1 MNQVSP
7 PVSTI
12 ALPVPWASAQ
22 VSYVQW
28 TVCGEQALPVMS
40 ELAGP
45 EARKSAFLLRRTS
58 LTASA
63 TDEVGTSTTTLTAS
77 VSTHCRTMLEPTS
90 GLFWWSADT
99 MVTSMPFA
107 FASKSSTAMLAR
119 SEEHTSE
126 LQSLMRISY

>member
-63 TDEVGTSTTTLTAS
+63 TDEVGTPTTTLKAP
-77 VSTHCRTMLEPTS
+77 VWTHCRTQLAPTS
-90 GLFWWSADT
+90 GLVWWPAET
-99 MVTSMPFA
+99 MVTPMPIA
-107 FASKSSTAMLAR
+107 FPSKSPTPMLAAVR
-119 SEEHTSE
+119 KSQRPNSHH
-126 LQSLMRISY
+126 QCH

>member
-28 TVCGEQALPVMS
+28 TECGEQALPVMS

-77 VSTHCRTMLEPTS
+77 VSTHCRTMLEPTY
-90 GLFWWSADT
+90 GDRKRTRLN
-99 MVTSMPFA
+99 
-107 FASKSSTAMLAR
+107 AS
-119 SEEHTSE
+119 H
-126 LQSLMRISY
+126 

>member
-45 EARKSAFLLRRTS
+45 VARKSAFLLRRTS

-63 TDEVGTSTTTLTAS
+63 TDEAGTST
-77 VSTHCRTMLEPTS
+77 
-90 GLFWWSADT
+90 
-99 MVTSMPFA
+99 
-107 FASKSSTAMLAR
+107 R

-126 LQSLMRISY
+126 LQSLMRIPYAVSCLKKTRQLSFTRTPPPTHHYMSTALDSSSIQPHAPSQS

>member
-77 VSTHCRTMLEPTS
+77 VWTPCRTMLEPTH
-90 GLFWWSADT
+90 GLFVLTAVQQ
-99 MVTSMPFA
+99 VTCLPFA
-107 FASKSSTAMLAR
+107 FAAQSYPPML
-119 SEEHTSE
+119 
-126 LQSLMRISY
+126 